1 MFQKIKEFL
10 KYPMVTKKGI
20 RFNIVGPG
28 ILKVCS
34 RSIIENLDD
43 KFKEEVQ
50 KIKFHGTK

>member
-1 MFQKIKEFL
+1 MFQKILNKL

-34 RSIIENLDD
+34 RSIIANLSDD
-43 KFKEEVQ
+43 FRKEIE